1 MNIKINVLQTM
12 NHKPSSKMATILIFF
27 SLFVF
32 KLVFLALHSTQKSK
46 RRIFY
51 LEQGTCQ
58 KLGNLSA
65 DVFEPWTAT

>member
-32 KLVFLALHSTQKSK
+32 KLVFLALHSAQKSK
-46 RRIFY
+46 EYFTLNKGLVR
-51 LEQGTCQ
+51 
-58 KLGNLSA
+58 N
-65 DVFEPWTAT
+65 